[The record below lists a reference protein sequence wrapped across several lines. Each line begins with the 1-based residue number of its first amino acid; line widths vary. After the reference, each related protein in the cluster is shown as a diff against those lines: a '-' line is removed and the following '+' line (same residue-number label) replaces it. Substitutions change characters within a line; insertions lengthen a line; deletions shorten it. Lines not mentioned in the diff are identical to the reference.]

1 MRKTLAAALVLV
13 LSFAV
18 PTSAQAVVKEGATC
32 KTINKLSKTKTNTF
46 VCLRS
51 GGKLILV
58 PKYKK
63 CADAVAAGR
72 APIVIDEDPVLY
84 LANQTLDRDKDG
96 TACDS

>member
-1 MRKTLAAALVLV
+1 MRKTLAAALVIV
-13 LSFAV
+13 LSFAI
-18 PTSAQAVVKEGATC
+18 PTSAQAVVKEGAAC
-32 KTINKLSKTKTNTF
+32 KTINKTSTSKGNTF
-46 VCLRS
+46 LCMRS

-72 APIVIDEDPVLY
+72 APIVIDENPVLY
-84 LANQTLDRDKDG
+84 LANQALDRDKDG

>member
-1 MRKTLAAALVLV
+1 MRKTLATLLALF
-13 LSFAV
+13 LSLAI
-18 PTSAQAVVKEGATC
+18 PSAAQAVVKEGAAC
-32 KTINKLSKTKTNTF
+32 KVINKTSTSKGNTF
-46 VCLRS
+46 ICLRS
-51 GGKLILV
+51 AGKLVLV

-84 LANQTLDRDKDG
+84 LANQSLDRDKDG